1 MLLLNWLFRYGAKGD
16 QERQVEADAR
26 DYYSQHGHWPDEKPR
41 RSFALHGRVLGP
53 AAAYRF
59 LLSCS

>member
-1 MLLLNWLFRYGAKGD
+1 MYIVRSGQLLASRTAGD
-16 QERQVEADAR
+16 GEEVTVQLTLREAV
-26 DYYSQHGHWPDEKPR
+26 DEKPR